1 MSPEATP
8 RVARRPTRR
17 TGLGRRVS
25 DWLVATFVIAG
36 GKLICRLPEG
46 PLWRLGNLAGALE
59 YRASPSRRDHARRN
73 LRRVVE
79 WMAANGKGAEE
90 YRRAAADPKA
100 LEALV
105 RSAFRH
111 HAHYSLELAWAP
123 RFTAE
128 FVTERLFVETPRE
141 VEAWLTERRALILIG
156 MHFGA
161 IELPGL
167 YAVHRLGSIVT
178 PMETIKN
185 ARVQRYLFS
194 TRATIGVHIVTLE
207 EAGLELLAAIRRNE
221 PVGLVADRDL
231 GGGGLDVELFG
242 AMTKI
247 PAGPAFLAVETG
259 APAYVSAVRRA
270 GPGRYR
276 GSLRQV
282 PVPEG
287 ANRRERI
294 RAMARAEARLFEDFI
309 LEAPEQWLA
318 LFHPIW
324 PDLEQTQM
332 RENGKTA

>member
-1 MSPEATP
+1 
-8 RVARRPTRR
+8 
-17 TGLGRRVS
+17 
-25 DWLVATFVIAG
+25 VIAG
-36 GKLICRLPEG
+36 GKLIRRLPEG
-46 PLWRLGNLAGALE
+46 PLWRLGNLAGTLE
-59 YRASPSRRDHARRN
+59 YRASPSRRDHARSN
-73 LRRVVE
+73 LRRIVE

-90 YRRAAADPKA
+90 YRRAATDPKA

-111 HAHYSLELAWAP
+111 HGHYYLELAWAP
-123 RFTAE
+123 RFDAR

-167 YAVHRLGSIVT
+167 YAVHRLGSIVS
-178 PMETIKN
+178 PMETVKN

-231 GGGGLDVELFG
+231 GGGGLDVEIFG

-247 PAGPAFLAVETG
+247 PAGPALLAVETG
-259 APAYVSAVRRA
+259 APAYVAAVRRA

-276 GSLRQV
+276 GSLQPV

-287 ANRRERI
+287 ANRRERM
-294 RAMARAEARLFEDFI
+294 RAMAREEARLFEGFI

-324 PDLEQTQM
+324 PDLEQAQM
-332 RENGKTA
+332 RDNGKTA

>member
-1 MSPEATP
+1 VSRQASSHVDRRP
-8 RVARRPTRR
+8 ARRA
-17 TGLGRRVS
+17 GLGRRLS

-36 GKLICRLPEG
+36 GKLICHLPEG
-46 PLWRLGNLAGALE
+46 PLWRLGNLAGMVE
-59 YRASPSRRDHARRN
+59 YRASPSRRDHTRRN
-73 LRRVVE
+73 LRHIVE

-90 YRRAAADPKA
+90 YRRAATDPKA
-100 LEALV
+100 LESLV

-111 HAHYSLELAWAP
+111 HAHYYLELAWAP
-123 RFTAE
+123 RFDAR

-161 IELPGL
+161 IELPGF
-167 YAVHRLGSIVT
+167 YVVHRLGLIVA
-178 PMETIKN
+178 PMETIDN

-194 TRATIGVHIVTLE
+194 TRATIGVRIVTLE
-207 EAGLELLAAIRRNE
+207 EAGRELLAAVRRNE

-231 GGGGLDVELFG
+231 SGAGLEVELFG
-242 AMTKI
+242 ARTKI
-247 PAGPAFLAVETG
+247 PAGPAFLATETG
-259 APAYVSAVRRA
+259 APVYMSAVRRT

-282 PVPEG
+282 PVPKG

-294 RAMARAEARLFEDFI
+294 RAMAREEARLFEQFI
-309 LEAPEQWLA
+309 MEAPEQWLS

-324 PDLEQTQM
+324 PDLEQAPM
-332 RENGKTA
+332 RESGETA

>member
-79 WMAANGKGAEE
+79 WMAANSRGSEE
-90 YRRAAADPKA
+90 YRRAATDPKA

-167 YAVHRLGSIVT
+167 YYAHEREVFERDGMLLAVGPFSQPRETERVVTKQVRYRTVGDMSCTGCVESDAVTVQEVVVEVAATRLTERG
-178 PMETIKN
+178 
-185 ARVQRYLFS
+185 A
-194 TRATIGVHIVTLE
+194 TRADDRLS
-207 EAGLELLAAIRRNE
+207 EAAME
-221 PVGLVADRDL
+221 DR
-231 GGGGLDVELFG
+231 
-242 AMTKI
+242 KK
-247 PAGPAFLAVETG
+247 
-259 APAYVSAVRRA
+259 
-270 GPGRYR
+270 
-276 GSLRQV
+276 
-282 PVPEG
+282 EG
-287 ANRRERI
+287 Y
-294 RAMARAEARLFEDFI
+294 F
-309 LEAPEQWLA
+309 
-318 LFHPIW
+318 
-324 PDLEQTQM
+324 
-332 RENGKTA
+332 

>member
-1 MSPEATP
+1 MFDS
-8 RVARRPTRR
+8 
-17 TGLGRRVS
+17 
-25 DWLVATFVIAG
+25 LVATFVIAG

-46 PLWRLGNLAGALE
+46 PLWRLGNLAGAIE

-73 LRRVVE
+73 LRRILE

-90 YRRAAADPKA
+90 YRRAATDPKA

-111 HAHYSLELAWAP
+111 HAHYYLELAWAP
-123 RFTAE
+123 RFNAE
-128 FVTERLFVETPRE
+128 FVTRRLFVETPRE

-167 YAVHRLGSIVT
+167 YAVHRLGSIVS

-185 ARVQRYLFS
+185 ARIQRYLFS

-294 RAMARAEARLFEDFI
+294 RTMAREEARLFEEFI
-309 LEAPEQWLA
+309 VAAPEQWLA

-324 PDLEQTQM
+324 PDLEQAQM
-332 RENGKTA
+332 RDNGKTA

>member
-90 YRRAAADPKA
+90 YRRAAADTKA

-128 FVTERLFVETPRE
+128 FVTARLFVETPRE

-156 MHFGA
+156 IHFGA

-259 APAYVSAVRRA
+259 APAYISAVRRA

-282 PVPEG
+282 PIPEG